1 MGLAPCIKDGFLP
14 QSSPPDRG
22 EKRGAGCGDF
32 FRSLL
37 RAEVRQGRA
46 DSHEKHGEGGD

>member
-22 EKRGAGCGDF
+22 EIREREQAAETFSAACYG
-32 FRSLL
+32 RS
-37 RAEVRQGRA
+37 R
-46 DSHEKHGEGGD
+46 